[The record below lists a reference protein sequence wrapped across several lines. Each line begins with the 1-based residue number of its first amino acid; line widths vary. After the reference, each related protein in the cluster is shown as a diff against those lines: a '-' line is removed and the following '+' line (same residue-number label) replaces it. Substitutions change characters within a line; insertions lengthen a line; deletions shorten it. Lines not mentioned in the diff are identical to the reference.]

1 MEVKNSLLI
10 VRRCLASLDILEDQ
24 GVAVNLIRADLS
36 TVADRLESALQA
48 EQLARRQRA
57 LAVAG
62 AATVFVDS
70 VAGDDGHDGRTPA
83 TAFKTL
89 QAAVNAIAAI

>member
-10 VRRCLASLDILEDQ
+10 VRRCLAALDRLKDE
-24 GVAVNLIRADLS
+24 GAAVNVIRGDLS

-70 VAGDDGHDGRTPA
+70 ISGDDGHDGRTPA
-83 TAFKTL
+83 TAFKTIS
-89 QAAVNAIAAI
+89 AAVNAIAAI